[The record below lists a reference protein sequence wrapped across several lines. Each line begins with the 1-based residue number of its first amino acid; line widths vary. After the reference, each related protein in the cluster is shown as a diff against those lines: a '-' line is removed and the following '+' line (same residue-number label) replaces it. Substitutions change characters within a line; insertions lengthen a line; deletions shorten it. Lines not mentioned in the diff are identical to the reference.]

1 MNALKAVMDVH
12 RHALITLEATHVP
25 VTLAIAWQVIIMDV
39 QTLMNVLKVQITVL
53 RTVQTL
59 PGAIPAPVI
68 QDIT

>member
-39 QTLMNVLKVQITVL
+39 QTLMNVLKVQITV
-53 RTVQTL
+53 QTL